1 VTIMADI
8 IPAPQEQ
15 QKDIL
20 WKKYLSKKKS
30 FAKAQA
36 AVADFER
43 LDSPGYQKWL
53 ATFAV
58 EEQAE
63 AFLKRHSLERYD
75 QQLHIFRELCAVSGV
90 SKGDILYRVQSECIA
105 KDKFFWG
112 IVAELYEK
120 ASAEAERKFRERLQ
134 EYLKAHHPGRGKD
147 LFESFERACHGS
159 ATSQEDAPPPPRP
172 ETPDAPAEPGA
183 EAKKL
188 YRTLCLRHHP
198 DKTGVY
204 NEALWLEI
212 QEAYEKGSLKKLREL
227 MKRPVIKDEN
237 TSTGLSCDDIRNMIY
252 ELEQQFKPVRAKMR
266 NAKQSRAWGFHTW
279 TAERREIARRVI
291 EKYLKE
297 RIAYLAGQL
306 KKRREEVAAIFA
318 PGRRHKYVWIIVERI
333 PNSKTKYMI
342 RLLYGIHVKYLPVQR
357 GRKMDDAEF
366 AEFCVVTG
374 LRALKCPC
382 RVSVMLPAELR
393 AQLPDI
399 PPGFIYGNEYG
410 NLISR
415 HIVTFG
421 NTRDSTASR
430 VHGEAAVIAFPG
442 NNS

>member
-1 VTIMADI
+1 MADI
-8 IPAPQEQ
+8 IPAPLEQ

-30 FAKAQA
+30 FAKAQV

-43 LDSPGYQKWL
+43 LDRPGYQKWL

-63 AFLKRHSLERYD
+63 AFLQRHSLERYD

-90 SKGDILYRVQSECIA
+90 SKADILYRVQSECIA

-112 IVAELYEK
+112 IVAELYEN
-120 ASAEAERKFRERLQ
+120 ASAEAERRFKEKLQ

-147 LFESFERACHGS
+147 LFESFQRTCHGS
-159 ATSQEDAPPPPRP
+159 ATSQEDAPPAQP
-172 ETPDAPAEPGA
+172 EAPDAPTEPGM

-204 NEALWLEI
+204 NESLWLEI

-237 TSTGLSCDDIRNMIY
+237 TSAGLSCDDIRNMIF

-266 NAKQSRAWGFHTW
+266 DAKQSRAWGFHTW
-279 TAERREIARRVI
+279 SAERREIARRVI
-291 EKYLKE
+291 EKFLKE

-306 KKRREEVAAIFA
+306 KKRKSEVAAIFT
-318 PGRRHKYVWIIVERI
+318 PGRWHKYVQIIVEQI
-333 PNSKTKYMI
+333 PNIKTKYMI
-342 RLLYGIHVKYLPVQR
+342 RLHYGIHAKYLPVQR

-366 AEFCVVTG
+366 AELCVVTA

-382 RVSVMLPAELR
+382 RVSMILPAELR
-393 AQLPDI
+393 AKLPDI
-399 PPGFIYGNEYG
+399 PPGFIYGSEYG

-415 HIVTFG
+415 HVVTFDDK
-421 NTRDSTASR
+421 RDLVASR
-430 VHGEAAVIAFPG
+430 VRGESAIITSRG